1 MSFRN
6 INQQNAAIE
15 AAAHEQ
21 AKRNTIA
28 YAYQKYPTL
37 LQCDANNRMIIE
49 LVERW
54 AGTEVH
60 PSPALFDSMLD
71 ENGKDALSM
80 LAQQPVERS
89 KEQIRAEILT
99 LLASKSGGRDGKF
112 DSYNL
117 RSEEKRMA
125 SWSLDALRA
134 RLNEIKTKQPMAV
147 EPVSTLKTF
156 VAESRRDTSPYPG
169 FPQMPKEVWQDGK
182 TVLLNAATIKA
193 MSSYEVRRLARIYS
207 DRQLNARLAQG

>member
-6 INQQNAAIE
+6 IDQQNAAIE

-28 YAYQKYPTL
+28 YAYQKHPTL
-37 LQCDANNRMIIE
+37 VQCDANNRMLIE

-71 ENGKDALSM
+71 ENGPDALSM
-80 LAQQPVERS
+80 LARQPVERT
-89 KEQIRAEILT
+89 KEQIIEEILT
-99 LLASKSGGRDGKF
+99 LLASKNGGRDGKY
-112 DSYNL
+112 DAYNL
-117 RSEEKRMA
+117 KSEETRMK

-134 RLNEIKTKQPMAV
+134 RLNEIKAKQGMAAAPV
-147 EPVSTLKTF
+147 EVLKT
-156 VAESRRDTSPYPG
+156 Y
-169 FPQMPKEVWQDGK
+169 
-182 TVLLNAATIKA
+182 
-193 MSSYEVRRLARIYS
+193 VR
-207 DRQLNARLAQG
+207 